1 MECSGQE
8 NWSGWPF
15 PAPGDLPNPRTE
27 PGSPT
32 LQTPYLLSHHER
44 LTEGLSRR
52 DLKGENTI
60 ETKNKKKSKK
70 MRLRALVAGLALQTK
85 NTSLLRRRGQ
95 TGIGEHA
102 DMRREGS
109 LRKSDGKLEGSL
121 KNFDAS
127 VFSVK

>member
-1 MECSGQE
+1 M
-8 NWSGWPF
+8 
-15 PAPGDLPNPRTE
+15 
-27 PGSPT
+27 
-32 LQTPYLLSHHER
+32 
-44 LTEGLSRR
+44 
-52 DLKGENTI
+52 
-60 ETKNKKKSKK
+60 
-70 MRLRALVAGLALQTK
+70 AGLALQTK

-102 DMRREGS
+102 DVRREGS